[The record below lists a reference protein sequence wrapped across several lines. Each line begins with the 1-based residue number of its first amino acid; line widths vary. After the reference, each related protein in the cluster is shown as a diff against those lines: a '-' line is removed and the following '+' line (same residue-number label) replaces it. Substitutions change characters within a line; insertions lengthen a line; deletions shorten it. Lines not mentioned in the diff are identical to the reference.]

1 MNVTELARRLNVN
14 PEELRDKLPELGFS
28 VGKRAIKVDDRIA
41 NQIMEAWGE
50 YKRRQKLKAK
60 REAQQHQTGEDEDD
74 QTEKK
79 KPVALPH
86 TITVREFA
94 GRLDLPVARVMQEL
108 MKAGILASLNENID
122 FETAAIIASDL
133 GFEAKAEEEEID
145 HEQDA
150 DLERVSE
157 ILEAEKEK
165 GLSQRPPVVVV
176 MGHVDHGK
184 TKLLDA
190 IRSTNVVDEE
200 AGGIT
205 QHIGAYQVTRKDHL
219 LTFIDTPGHE
229 AFTVMRSRGAKVA
242 DIAILVVAV
251 DDGIQPQTRE
261 AIDIIKASGMPFIV
275 ALNKIDKAEEN
286 IDRVKGQLA
295 EQGLNPED
303 WGGDTI
309 MVPISAKKRIN
320 IDDILDMLILVTEME
335 KEKIT
340 ANPNR
345 PAIGTVI
352 DSKIDPG
359 AGPVVTALVQTGT
372 LKIGDPLGVRSTHY
386 GKVKAMKDWQGQDVK
401 KALPSTPVRV
411 LGFKAAPTV
420 GDILEVP
427 EHEKELQKV
436 KLKPV
441 KMASVEEVT
450 TAKAAPAIQ
459 DDEESAKP
467 QLTIV
472 VKADVLGSLEA
483 LLGMIE
489 KVQKNPFVEVKILKK
504 GLGDVTDAEV
514 MSAEA
519 SQAVIYAFNV
529 KPSQSAL
536 ELSRDKNVEIFQD
549 PIIYKIFEDLIS
561 RVEKILPSETIVE
574 EVGKVEVKAN
584 FKKTD
589 NGWIVGGRV
598 IDGNALADCKLRIM
612 RDSEIIGEALML
624 KLQANKQDTTEVL
637 KGQDCGIQ
645 YKGKVKIDKGDV
657 LELYREEVKK
667 AVLKI
672 EGVSKR

>member
-41 NQIMEAWGE
+41 NQITEAWGE

-60 REAQQHQTGEDEDD
+60 REAQQQQGESDEIE
-74 QTEKK
+74 QVEKK
-79 KPVALPH
+79 PIALPM

-94 GRLDLPVARVMQEL
+94 GRLDLPVAKVMQEL
-108 MKAGILASLNENID
+108 MKSGILASLNENID
-122 FETAAIIASDL
+122 FETASIVASDL
-133 GFEAKAEEEEID
+133 GFEALAEDETVD
-145 HEQDA
+145 HVQEA
-150 DLERVSE
+150 NIERVGE
-157 ILEAEKEK
+157 ILESEEDKDLEE
-165 GLSQRPPVVVV
+165 RPPVVVV

-190 IRSTNVVDEE
+190 IRTTNVVDEE

-205 QHIGAYQVTRKDHL
+205 QHIGAYQVERKDRL

-251 DDGIQPQTRE
+251 DDGVQPQTRE
-261 AIDIIKASGMPFIV
+261 AVDIIKASGMPFIV

-295 EQGLNPED
+295 ELGLNPED
-303 WGGDTI
+303 WGGDTV
-309 MVPISAKKRIN
+309 MVPISAKKMVN
-320 IDDILDMLILVTEME
+320 IDGILDMLILVADME

-352 DSKIDPG
+352 DSRIDPG

-372 LKIGDPLGVRSTHY
+372 LRLGDPLGVHGNHY
-386 GKVKAMKDWQGQDVK
+386 GKVKAMKDWQGQSVK
-401 KALPSTPVRV
+401 EALPSTPVRV

-420 GDILEVP
+420 GDVLEVP
-427 EHEKELQKV
+427 ADEKELIKV

-450 TAKAAPAIQ
+450 TAKAAPVAE
-459 DDEESAKP
+459 DENGHKP
-467 QLTIV
+467 QLTII

-489 KVQKNPFVEVKILKK
+489 KVQKNPHVEVKILKK
-504 GLGDVTDAEV
+504 GLGDVTDSEV

-519 SQAVIYAFNV
+519 SAAIIYAFNV
-529 KPSQSAL
+529 KPSQTAL
-536 ELSRDKNVEIFQD
+536 ELSRDKSVEIFEN
-549 PIIYKIFEDLIS
+549 PIIYKIFEDLVE
-561 RVEKILPSETIVE
+561 RVEKLLPSETIIE
-574 EVGKVEVKAN
+574 EVGKLEIKAN

-589 NGWIVGGRV
+589 NGWIIGGRV
-598 IDGNALADCKLRIM
+598 VDGVALADCKLRIM
-612 RDSEIIGEALML
+612 RDGEIIGEALML
-624 KLQANKQDTTEVL
+624 KLQASKQDVTEVQ

-645 YKGKVKIDKGDV
+645 YKGKVKIDKGDI
-657 LELYREEVKK
+657 LELYKETVKQ
-667 AVLKI
+667 AILKI

>member
-14 PEELRDKLPELGFS
+14 PEELMDKLPELGFS

-60 REAQQHQTGEDEDD
+60 RESQQLHTGVDEV
-74 QTEKK
+74 ESVEK
-79 KPVALPH
+79 KPVALPKM
-86 TITVREFA
+86 ITVREFA
-94 GRLDLPVARVMQEL
+94 GRLDLPVAKVMQEL
-108 MKAGILASLNENID
+108 MRSGILASLNENID

-133 GFEAKAEEEEID
+133 GFEAIAEGEAVDHLQEAEI
-145 HEQDA
+145 
-150 DLERVSE
+150 ERVGE
-157 ILEAEKEK
+157 ILENEDDQVSEP
-165 GLSQRPPVVVV
+165 RPPVIVV

-190 IRSTNVVDEE
+190 IRSTNVVDQE

-205 QHIGAYQVTRKDHL
+205 QHIGAYQVVRQDHL

-251 DDGIQPQTRE
+251 DDGVQPQTRE

-275 ALNKIDKAEEN
+275 ALNKIDKAEQN
-286 IDRVKGQLA
+286 IERVKGQLA
-295 EQGLNPED
+295 ELGLQPED
-303 WGGDTI
+303 WGGNTI
-309 MVPISAKKRIN
+309 MVPISAKNKIN
-320 IDDILDMLILVTEME
+320 IDGILDVLILVADME

-352 DSKIDPG
+352 DSKIDAA

-372 LKIGDPLGVRSTHY
+372 LRVGDPLGVHGMHY
-386 GKVKAMKDWQGQDVK
+386 GKVKAMKDWQGQSVVQ
-401 KALPSTPVRV
+401 AGPSTPVLV

-420 GDILEVP
+420 GDVLEVP
-427 EHEKELQKV
+427 SDEKKLDKV
-436 KLKPV
+436 KFKPA
-441 KMASVEEVT
+441 KAASVEEVT
-450 TAKAAPAIQ
+450 TARIIHTPEDGENQ
-459 DDEESAKP
+459 KP
-467 QLTIV
+467 QLTII

-489 KVQKNPFVEVKILKK
+489 KVQKNPHVEVKILKK
-504 GLGDVTDAEV
+504 GLGDVTDSEV

-519 SQAVIYAFNV
+519 SGAVIYAFNV
-529 KPSQSAL
+529 KPSQSAF
-536 ELSRDKNVEIFQD
+536 ELSREKNVEIFKD
-549 PIIYKIFEDLIS
+549 PIIYKIFENIIE
-561 RVEKILPSETIVE
+561 RVEKLLPSEMIYE

-589 NGWIVGGRV
+589 NGWIIGGKV
-598 IDGNALADCKLRIM
+598 VEGSALADCKLRIM
-612 RDSEIIGEALML
+612 RDSEIIGEGVML
-624 KLQANKQDTTEVL
+624 KLQSSKQNTTEVL
-637 KGQDCGIQ
+637 KGQECGIQ
-645 YKGKVKIDKGDV
+645 YKGKVKADKGDL
-657 LELYREEVKK
+657 LELYKEAIKQ
-667 AVLKI
+667 AILKI
-672 EGVSKR
+672 DGVSKR

>member
-50 YKRRQKLKAK
+50 YKRRQKLKVK
-60 REAQQHQTGEDEDD
+60 REAQQQQGESDETE
-74 QTEKK
+74 QVEKK
-79 KPVALPH
+79 PIALPV

-94 GRLDLPVARVMQEL
+94 GRLDLPVAKVMQEL
-108 MKAGILASLNENID
+108 MKSGILASLNENID
-122 FETAAIIASDL
+122 FETASIVASDL
-133 GFEAKAEEEEID
+133 GFEALAEDETVD
-145 HEQDA
+145 HVQEA
-150 DLERVSE
+150 NLERVGE
-157 ILEAEKEK
+157 ILESEEDKDLEA
-165 GLSQRPPVVVV
+165 RPPVVVV

-190 IRSTNVVDEE
+190 VRTTNVVDEE

-205 QHIGAYQVTRKDHL
+205 QHIGAYQVERKDRL

-251 DDGIQPQTRE
+251 DDGVQPQTRE

-295 EQGLNPED
+295 ELGLNPED

-309 MVPISAKKRIN
+309 MVPISAKKMIN
-320 IDDILDMLILVTEME
+320 IDDILDMLILVADME

-372 LKIGDPLGVRSTHY
+372 LHIGDPLGVHGNHY
-386 GKVKAMKDWQGQDVK
+386 GKVKAMKDWQGQDVDQ
-401 KALPSTPVRV
+401 ALPSTPVRV

-420 GDILEVP
+420 GDVLEVP
-427 EHEKELQKV
+427 ADEKELIKV

-450 TAKAAPAIQ
+450 TAKAAPVAE
-459 DDEESAKP
+459 DENDHKP
-467 QLTIV
+467 QLTII

-489 KVQKNPFVEVKILKK
+489 KVQKNPHVEVKILKK
-504 GLGDVTDAEV
+504 SLGDVTDSEV

-519 SQAVIYAFNV
+519 SGAIIYAFNV
-529 KPSQSAL
+529 KPSQTAL
-536 ELSRDKNVEIFQD
+536 ELSRDKSVEIFEN
-549 PIIYKIFEDLIS
+549 PIIYKIFEDLVE
-561 RVEKILPSETIVE
+561 RVEKLLPSETIIE

-589 NGWIVGGRV
+589 NGWIIGGRV
-598 IDGNALADCKLRIM
+598 SDGSALKDCKLRIM
-612 RDSEIIGEALML
+612 RDDEIIGEALML
-624 KLQANKQDTTEVL
+624 KLQASKQDVTEVL

-657 LELYREEVKK
+657 LELYREEIKQ
-667 AVLKI
+667 AILKI